1 VKNYLLRA
9 TLTLPGL
16 VWAQDIGGKVSDLQS
31 KVLDLVFNVQDMGG
45 NVQSLDIKETPTEL
59 RIDLAA
65 EVLFDFDKADIL
77 PKAQQT
83 LTQAAQIIRDRAKG
97 EVRIYGY
104 TDAKGSD
111 PYNQKLS
118 ERRAEAVKAW
128 FIKDAKIQNV
138 KFVTEGFGAKNPVAP
153 NANPPMVPTTP
164 MAARRTAESKS
175 SFVSNQRREIFH
187 RSQQHAGP
195 SKNGAA
201 GNHAA
206 PWPRACPPDSGARK
220 FKNYEE
226 EVVELFV
233 ARVNDFSDS
242 LLSESPA
249 ALDFSISMEPLKYAP
264 SSIMIRAVVRSPT
277 TEPSFLISIRSRAC
291 KFPFTFPYTTT
302 SRAITSAVTFA
313 LAPITSLRSSR

>member
-1 VKNYLLRA
+1 VKNYLLRAALTAIA

-31 KVLDLVFNVQDMGG
+31 KVLDLVFRVDDMGG

-65 EVLFDFDKADIL
+65 DVLFDFDKADLL

-97 EVRIYGY
+97 EVRIDGY

-118 ERRAEAVKAW
+118 ERRADAVKAW

-153 NANPPMVPTTP
+153 NANPDGSDNPDGRQKN
-164 MAARRTAESKS
+164 RR
-175 SFVSNQRREIFH
+175 VEIII
-187 RSQQHAGP
+187 
-195 SKNGAA
+195 
-201 GNHAA
+201 
-206 PWPRACPPDSGARK
+206 RK
-220 FKNYEE
+220 
-226 EVVELFV
+226 
-233 ARVNDFSDS
+233 
-242 LLSESPA
+242 
-249 ALDFSISMEPLKYAP
+249 
-264 SSIMIRAVVRSPT
+264 
-277 TEPSFLISIRSRAC
+277 
-291 KFPFTFPYTTT
+291 
-302 SRAITSAVTFA
+302 
-313 LAPITSLRSSR
+313 